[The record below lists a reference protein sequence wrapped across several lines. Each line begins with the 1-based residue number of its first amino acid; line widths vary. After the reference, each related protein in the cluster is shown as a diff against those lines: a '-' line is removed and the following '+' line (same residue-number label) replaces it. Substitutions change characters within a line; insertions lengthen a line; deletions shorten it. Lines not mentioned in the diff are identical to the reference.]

1 MLHSI
6 QAEARKI
13 LTPDDIRNLGMIP
26 YAHGAK
32 EHYMQQAAS
41 LEKEIER
48 RERYRKK
55 TYQNYLDDVI
65 SKEEYVSYTREYEE
79 ELRSL
84 KDELER
90 LNERRNEENR
100 AASESDEWSEKFLD
114 YLNVDKLTREI
125 VLELIER
132 IEVNEDGSAH
142 IFYKFKNL
150 SADK

>member
-1 MLHSI
+1 
-6 QAEARKI
+6 
-13 LTPDDIRNLGMIP
+13 
-26 YAHGAK
+26 
-32 EHYMQQAAS
+32 MQQAAS

-65 SKEEYVSYTREYEE
+65 SKEEYVSYTREYKE

-114 YLNVDKLTREI
+114 YLNVEKLTREI

-132 IEVNEDGSAH
+132 IEVNEDGSVH
-142 IFYKFKNL
+142 IFYKFQNL